1 MKAQP
6 VPKKHLLSQAQLE
19 TLTSPV
25 RLAIVQRLEI
35 DKQATACELARR
47 MGYPVTALYHH
58 LKQLEDAGVLRMV
71 AERRGV
77 GRPETVYALIAEYL
91 SSAKAVKT
99 RPGRKAYGRAASRVA
114 DAGARAFAAA
124 VMRGSPKFAG
134 KHRNTMAKF
143 YLLRAD
149 KDKLARL
156 NELLDELDD
165 AAVHSREDGEEV
177 QLTILLS
184 PVQRKG

>member
-1 MKAQP
+1 M
-6 VPKKHLLSQAQLE
+6 PKKHLLSQTQLE

-35 DKQATACELARR
+35 DKEATARELAQR

-58 LKQLEDAGVLRMV
+58 LKQLECVGVLRVV
-71 AERRGV
+71 AERQGV
-77 GRPETVYALIAEYL
+77 GRPEAVYALIAGYL

-99 RPGRKAYGRAASRVA
+99 RPGRKAYGRAAARVA

-124 VMRGSPKFAG
+124 VARGSPKFAG
-134 KHRNTMAKF
+134 KYRNTMVKF

-149 KDKLARL
+149 KNKLARL
-156 NELLDELDD
+156 NELLNELDD
-165 AAVHSREDGEEV
+165 AAIHSCEDGEEV

-184 PVQRKG
+184 PVQRKS